1 MGFEYVAEL
10 GEVDWGC
17 FGGAAAQIEA
27 LNSVPAGE
35 GSRQCTRAPRVLLFL
50 G

>member
-17 FGGAAAQIEA
+17 FGGAGARMKA
-27 LNSVPAGE
+27 LAF
-35 GSRQCTRAPRVLLFL
+35 APV
-50 G
+50 GD